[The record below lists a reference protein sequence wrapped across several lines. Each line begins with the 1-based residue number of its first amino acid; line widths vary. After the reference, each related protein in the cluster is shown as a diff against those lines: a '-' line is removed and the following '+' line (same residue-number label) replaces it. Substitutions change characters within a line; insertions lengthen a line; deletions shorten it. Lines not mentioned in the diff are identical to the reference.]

1 MGILTITSNHKHIH
15 TQILSYTRD
24 AFLNAANSYPE
35 FGSGSADDSKREIA
49 AFFAHVTHETGHLCY
64 RLINQ
69 MHTVTHQTH
78 NNHVSLVNSTMAVD
92 RFNSP
97 ETVITELPDKQSDS
111 TV

>member
-64 RLINQ
+64 VEEI
-69 MHTVTHQTH
+69 
-78 NNHVSLVNSTMAVD
+78 
-92 RFNSP
+92 
-97 ETVITELPDKQSDS
+97 DKSNAYCDTSNTQ
-111 TV
+111 